1 MATAKRFALTKDMV
15 IDWVAFT
22 VLASA
27 IFLAPMFHNQLFTG
41 PLVNAAL
48 FIAVYFLGLKDA
60 LLLGAIPSLIAYFV
74 GLLPA
79 PLGPMIP
86 YIIISNFIMVTIFYY
101 LREKNYWLGVFMAS
115 FLKYIFLYAT
125 SYILIDFVA
134 KGAQAK
140 TVAAMMSWP
149 QFSTAV
155 AGGFLAFIFLKWIRR
170 I

>member
-1 MATAKRFALTKDMV
+1 MAIAKRFALTKEMV
-15 IDWVAFT
+15 VDWVAFT
-22 VLASA
+22 ALAGA
-27 IFLAPMFHNQLFTG
+27 IFIAPMFHNQFFTG

-48 FIAVYFLGLKDA
+48 FISVYFLGLKDA

-86 YIIISNFIMVTIFYY
+86 YIIISNFILVTIFHY
-101 LREKNYWLGVFMAS
+101 LREKNYWLAMFTAS

-125 SYILIDFVA
+125 SYVLIDFVA

-140 TVAAMMSWP
+140 TVASMMSWP
-149 QFSTAV
+149 QFATAV
-155 AGGFLAFIFLKWIRR
+155 AGGFLAFVFLKWLKR